1 MQYVAKKSLRATDF
15 KWLSKDV
22 LLRMR
27 IKKTYEGTC
36 TWMSLGMDGFLT
48 IIMCL
53 QIKITLFSQ
62 IKYGLPVHSS
72 L

>member
-1 MQYVAKKSLRATDF
+1 
-15 KWLSKDV
+15 
-22 LLRMR
+22 MR
-27 IKKTYEGTC
+27 IKKKKKKKKKNWYKD
-36 TWMSLGMDGFLT
+36 TWTSLGMDGFLT

-62 IKYGLPVHSS
+62 IKCGLPIYSILYVAS